1 MLENLTGTV
10 ENITF
15 FNEENGFTV
24 MEITAAD
31 GEAVTVVGTFPR
43 MVEGEEVL
51 LSGEWGLHPS
61 FGRQFKASL
70 VERT

>member
-1 MLENLTGTV
+1 MEKMLENLTGTV
-10 ENITF
+10 EDITF

-51 LSGEWGLHPS
+51 L
-61 FGRQFKASL
+61 
-70 VERT
+70 